1 MRGQAEA
8 SGNDMLSEENI
19 AAWRLCAPSLRET
32 ELSDG
37 ETLYRQ
43 GEEPGFLYCL
53 MRGVVRLSHV
63 AESGAQITL
72 AIAGAGDLFGR
83 ASPGRASAHA
93 ASSIRAARVLM
104 IAPSDVDRL
113 VASSPSFASFLNAG
127 LEASRE
133 RAERRLIDRQTK
145 TVAARLIETLGEL
158 ALAFGAPCP
167 HGYSLEI
174 TLTQQDIADLVH
186 ASRPVVTRIMNDLR
200 RDGALDY
207 RRDLICVNHL
217 TLRSLAK
224 EKGGDL

>member
-1 MRGQAEA
+1 
-8 SGNDMLSEENI
+8 MLSEKNI
-19 AAWRLCAPSLRET
+19 AEWRICAPSVREADI
-32 ELSDG
+32 SDG

-43 GEEPGFLYCL
+43 GEAPGFLYCL
-53 MRGVVRLSHV
+53 TRGVVRLSHV
-63 AESGAQITL
+63 AESGAQITV
-72 AIAGAGDLFGR
+72 AIAKAGDLFGS

-93 ASSIRAARVLM
+93 ASAIGAARVLI

-113 VASSPSFASFLNAG
+113 VAKCPSFSSFLSSG

-145 TVAARLIETLGEL
+145 TVAARLIETLAEL

-174 TLTQQDIADLVH
+174 RLTQQDIADLIH

-200 RDGALDY
+200 RGGALDY
-207 RRDLICVNHL
+207 RRDLICVNHFAL
-217 TLRSLAK
+217 QSLAK
-224 EKGGDL
+224 ENPAGL

>member
-1 MRGQAEA
+1 
-8 SGNDMLSEENI
+8 MLSEENI
-19 AAWRLCAPSLRET
+19 AAWRLCAPSLREADF
-32 ELSDG
+32 LDG

-53 MRGVVRLSHV
+53 IHGVVRLSHV

-72 AIAGAGDLFGR
+72 AVAGAGDLFGS

-93 ASSIRAARVLM
+93 ASAIGEARVLM
-104 IAPSDVDRL
+104 FAHSDVARL
-113 VASSPSFASFLNAG
+113 VAKSPSFSSFLSAG

-174 TLTQQDIADLVH
+174 RLTQQDIADLVH
-186 ASRPVVTRIMNDLR
+186 ASRPVVTRIMNALR
-200 RDGALDY
+200 RQGALDY
-207 RRDLICVNHL
+207 QRDLICVNHVA
-217 TLRSLAK
+217 LRSLAE
-224 EKGGDL
+224 EKRADL

>member
-1 MRGQAEA
+1 MRGRAEA
-8 SGNDMLSEENI
+8 PGNDMLSEENI
-19 AAWRLCAPSLRET
+19 AEWRLCAPSLREA

-72 AIAGAGDLFGR
+72 AIAGAGELFGR
-83 ASPGRASAHA
+83 VSRARASAHSA
-93 ASSIRAARVLM
+93 NAIGDARVFFITPL
-104 IAPSDVDRL
+104 DVERL
-113 VASSPSFASFLNAG
+113 VAKSPSFSSFLSAG

-158 ALAFGAPCP
+158 AFTFGAPCP

-174 TLTQQDIADLVH
+174 RLTQQDIADLVH
-186 ASRPVVTRIMNDLR
+186 ASRPVVTRMMNGLR
-200 RDGALDY
+200 RRGALDY

-217 TLRSLAK
+217 ALQSLAK
-224 EKGGDL
+224 EKPVDL

>member
-1 MRGQAEA
+1 MGGQAEA
-8 SGNDMLSEENI
+8 PGNDMLSEENI
-19 AAWRLCAPSLRET
+19 AEWRLCAPSLREA
-32 ELSDG
+32 ELTDG

-72 AIAGAGDLFGR
+72 AIAGAGELFGR
-83 ASPGRASAHA
+83 VSPGRASAHA
-93 ASSIRAARVLM
+93 ASAIGETCVLM
-104 IAPSDVDRL
+104 FDPSDVARL
-113 VASSPSFASFLNAG
+113 LAKSPSFSSFLSAG

-145 TVAARLIETLGEL
+145 SVAARLIETLGEL

-174 TLTQQDIADLVH
+174 RLTQQDIADLVH

-200 RDGALDY
+200 RRGALDY
-207 RRDLICVNHL
+207 RRDLICVNHVA
-217 TLRSLAK
+217 LRSLAK
-224 EKGGDL
+224 EKAADL

>member
-8 SGNDMLSEENI
+8 PGNDMLSEENI
-19 AAWRLCAPSLRET
+19 AEWRLCAPSLRDAEF
-32 ELSDG
+32 SNG
-37 ETLYRQ
+37 QTLYRQ

-53 MRGVVRLSHV
+53 TRGVVRLSHV

-83 ASPGRASAHA
+83 VSPGGASAHA
-93 ASSIRAARVLM
+93 ASAIGDARVLM
-104 IAPSDVDRL
+104 FAPSDVDRL
-113 VASSPSFASFLNAG
+113 VANNPSFSSFLNGG

-145 TVAARLIETLGEL
+145 TVAVRLIETLGEL
-158 ALAFGAPCP
+158 AQAFGAPCP

-174 TLTQQDIADLVH
+174 RLTQQDIADLVH
-186 ASRPVVTRIMNDLR
+186 ASRPVVARIMNDLR
-200 RDGALDY
+200 RRGALDY
-207 RRDLICVNHL
+207 RRDLICVNHVAL
-217 TLRSLAK
+217 QSLAK

>member
-1 MRGQAEA
+1 MRSQAEA

-19 AAWRLCAPSLRET
+19 AAWRLGAPSLRET

-72 AIAGAGDLFGR
+72 AIAGMGDLFGR
-83 ASPGRASAHA
+83 VSPGRASAHA
-93 ASSIRAARVLM
+93 ASAIGDARVLM
-104 IAPSDVDRL
+104 FAPSDVARL
-113 VASSPSFASFLNAG
+113 VANNPSFSSFLNGG

-174 TLTQQDIADLVH
+174 RLTQQDIADLVH

-200 RDGALDY
+200 RRGALDY
-207 RRDLICVNHL
+207 RRDLICVNDL
-217 TLRSLAK
+217 ALRSLAK
-224 EKGGDL
+224 EKPADL